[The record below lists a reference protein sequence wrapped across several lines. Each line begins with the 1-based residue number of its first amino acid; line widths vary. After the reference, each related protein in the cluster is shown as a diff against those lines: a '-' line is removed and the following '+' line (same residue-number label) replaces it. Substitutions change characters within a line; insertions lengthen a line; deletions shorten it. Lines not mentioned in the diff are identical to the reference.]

1 VSIKVTFLVISLLVM
16 VASIMGGSQQSAV
29 SEQNILASSGPTTL
43 KAVSIPFPVKSVTA
57 ELFVSYFA
65 GHDVWI
71 KSAVSQVTL
80 NSSPSSLGKLIT
92 SLLLDPDHQPYWLR
106 LVESKGQSFILNR
119 IHSGTKLGTINSHKL
134 IHPDNLAE
142 LTFPLFFSKN
152 LRESSPPGYFL
163 LI

>member
-1 VSIKVTFLVISLLVM
+1 VGIKVTFLAISLLVL
-16 VASIMGGSQQSAV
+16 VTSIMGGSQQSAV
-29 SEQNILASSGPTTL
+29 SEQNILLSSGPTTL
-43 KAVSIPFPVKSVTA
+43 KAVAIPFPVKSLTK

-65 GHDVWI
+65 GHDVCI
-71 KSAVSQVTL
+71 KSAVPRVTL
-80 NSSPSSLGKLIT
+80 KNAPSSADKLIT

-119 IHSGTKLGTINSHKL
+119 SHSGTKLATLNSHKL
-134 IHPDNLAE
+134 VHHDNLAE
-142 LTFPLFFSKN
+142 LIFPPLFSKN